1 MKWFG
6 VSCRLLVLGLMSC
19 GSVVAAAETYRC
31 TKGGQTVIS
40 DAPCAPGAGRVDDRS
55 DAVSRE
61 QRRQAELVDMKNRR
75 QLSEIES
82 HNARER
88 SYKGGV
94 YVLEPTPATTST
106 TNTPRR
112 GRGY

>member
-61 QRRQAELVDMKNRR
+61 QRRQAELVDIKNRR